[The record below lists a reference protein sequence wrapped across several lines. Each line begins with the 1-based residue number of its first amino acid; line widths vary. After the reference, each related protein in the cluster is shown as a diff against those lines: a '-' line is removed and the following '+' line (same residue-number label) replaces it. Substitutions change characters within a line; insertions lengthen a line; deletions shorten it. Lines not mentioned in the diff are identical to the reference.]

1 LLGVGPLESYLVEAT
16 RQLLMK
22 SVSNASVTTAQLT
35 SKEPVLL
42 DPNAE
47 YIVISHSLG
56 SFLIFAALH
65 LNGDDK
71 SSNTLDGSN
80 AERQHVFDYLLAHL
94 SQAYFFANQIPLLE
108 LAKLGSQEQSKR
120 FLDLTNWAKQRRS
133 NVPTNWPSCEPLAQI
148 VAWSDPNDLLTWYLG
163 KDFQKWQTDDT
174 DGVSVV
180 NRKVKNAVHW
190 FWMIEGPTSAHDNY
204 DKNRV
209 VIRSLLRPVQ
219 PSYSPST
226 NCSDSDSKNP
236 S

>member
-1 LLGVGPLESYLVEAT
+1 
-16 RQLLMK
+16 M
-22 SVSNASVTTAQLT
+22 
-35 SKEPVLL
+35 
-42 DPNAE
+42 
-47 YIVISHSLG
+47 
-56 SFLIFAALH
+56 
-65 LNGDDK
+65 
-71 SSNTLDGSN
+71 
-80 AERQHVFDYLLAHL
+80 
-94 SQAYFFANQIPLLE
+94 
-108 LAKLGSQEQSKR
+108 GSQEQSKR